1 MARTDRFMIAPINS
15 GVQTD
20 LKPFIIPDDAFQT
33 LNNAYVFRG
42 RVRKR
47 FGARVMNGSVDDD
60 VAQLHTRLRVNI
72 GVTNGS
78 GAFGPFT
85 VPGNT
90 FVKGQMFSVGDAM
103 LTVNAL
109 GTPAVLLSTTAAT
122 GTYNTTTGSVTIA
135 NATINTNVYFYPAT
149 SVTGFV
155 TYETSQINDELTYAF
170 DTQFAYEYILNEWV
184 RLDDAGTSSPGAS
197 VWTSA
202 DYQFMWGKAWRGIT
216 NSESYLFVSNFK
228 SADKIRYYN
237 GINWNYLAP
246 ITSTYNRLLT
256 ARLLV
261 PFKNR
266 LLALN
271 TVEAQ
276 YAGATVTSSA
286 ATTGNFTTP
295 AIGGYTYTYGR
306 YFVCGTNIYTITNVN
321 PYVVITSNYLTGTN
335 PAATASFDN
344 TTGVLTVLGNN
355 TNASLPVLYFDP
367 STGVESSYVNRCRF
381 SQNGNPVDPAYN
393 AWIETA
399 AGLGGYIDAP
409 TKEAIVTCEFLKD
422 RLIVYFESSTWELVY
437 TSNQILP
444 FVWQQINTELGCE
457 STFSV
462 VPFDK
467 VVLGVGN
474 VGVHACNGSNVE
486 RIDQKIPDEVFKV
499 ANDNEGVFRVYGIRD
514 YYTEMVYWTFP
525 SVVEDSSYPNRVL
538 VYNYKNGS
546 WAFNDDSITA
556 FGYYQQ
562 QDAPTWG
569 SSEETWEESDSSWNE
584 GVLQNKFRNVIAGNQ
599 QGFTFIVDPNDSSNC
614 MALSI
619 SDVDLTITPG
629 FMTITSINHNLQAIS
644 DFNAPVQGDYVLIDN
659 MVGISNANGTVYPV
673 VNVIDEDTFTVFN
686 DDATGNYLGG
696 GTIQRV
702 SNINIVTKQ
711 YNFYVDQGRNALI
724 NKVDFLVDRTVN
736 GQIVV
741 DYQVSASSDLLLENF
756 PPTNTILGTSI
767 LETSPYSSITLE
779 ATQDRLWHPV
789 YLWAEGECIQLN
801 MYMNDTQMRNL
812 SIAHSDFVLNAM
824 TFYTQMTSSRLQ

>member
-20 LKPFIIPDDAFQT
+20 LKPWLIPDDAFQT

-78 GAFGPFT
+78 GNFGPFT
-85 VPGNT
+85 VPGAT
-90 FVKGQMFSVGDAM
+90 FAKGQMFSVGDAIF
-103 LTVNAL
+103 TVNAL
-109 GTPAVLLSTTAAT
+109 GTPAALLSTTAAT

-135 NATINTNVYFYPAT
+135 NASINTNVYFYPAT

-184 RLDDAGTSSPGAS
+184 MLDNEGTSSPGAS
-197 VWTSA
+197 VWTGA
-202 DYQFMWGKAWRGIT
+202 DYQFMWGKTWRGIT

-228 SADKIRYYN
+228 AADKIRYYN

-246 ITSTYNRLLT
+246 LTSNTNRLLT
-256 ARLLV
+256 GRLIV

-266 LLALN
+266 LLVLN

-276 YAGATVTSSA
+276 YDGVSVGTSAG
-286 ATTGNFTTP
+286 TTGNFTTP
-295 AIGGYTYTYGR
+295 VIGGYTYTYGR

-321 PYVVITSNYLTGTN
+321 PYVVVTSNYLTGTT
-335 PAATASFDN
+335 PAATATFDN
-344 TTGVLTVLGNN
+344 TTGVLTVIGNN

-409 TKEAIVTCEFLKD
+409 TKEAITTCEFLKD
-422 RLIVYFESSTWELVY
+422 RLIVYFERSVWELAY
-437 TSNQILP
+437 TSNQIIP

-525 SVVEDSSYPNRVL
+525 SEVEDSSYPNRVL

-619 SDVDLTITPG
+619 TNVDLTATVG

-659 MVGISNANGTVYPV
+659 MVGISNANGIVYPV
-673 VNVIDEDTFTVFN
+673 INVIDNNTFTVFN
-686 DDATGNYLGG
+686 IDATGTYLGG

-724 NKVDFLVDRTVN
+724 NKVDFLVDSTVN

-756 PPTNTILGTSI
+756 PPTNTILGTGI

-801 MYMNDTQMRNL
+801 MYMNDTQMRDL

-824 TFYTQMTSSRLQ
+824 TFYAQPTSSRLQ